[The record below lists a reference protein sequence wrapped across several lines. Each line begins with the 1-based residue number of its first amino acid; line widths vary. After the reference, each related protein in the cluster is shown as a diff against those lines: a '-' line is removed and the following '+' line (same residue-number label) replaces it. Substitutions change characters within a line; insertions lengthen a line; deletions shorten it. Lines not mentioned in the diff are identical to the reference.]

1 MEGLILHTQNS
12 GDISLIIQLAER
24 LGISYGYAQKER
36 AKSPK
41 HAEISEIIAKLVRPI
56 GKTIDIE
63 ALKSAR
69 KYKGVNRKR
78 FDRLV
83 KEIDIP
89 QTAEELIAQL

>member
-24 LGISYGYAQKER
+24 LGIAYTQNGSI
-36 AKSPK
+36 KSPPAPEI
-41 HAEISEIIAKLVRPI
+41 AEIILDLAKHM

-63 ALKSAR
+63 ALKKAR

-78 FDRLV
+78 FDKLI

-89 QTAEELIAQL
+89 QTAEELIAQ